1 MNPNLKQAFARI
13 KPLCDSLLISP
24 NPEIINMVNSCV
36 MELKSDTLQEMQLY
50 ILFPVASHLKSKEL
64 KTKHEVQRQL
74 VDTMNI
80 VLEKVSVH
88 LPDVFVKYH
97 TCLLNLVFDKGNP
110 GMVAK
115 VSEELLLSVMKCM
128 TTLMMR
134 ANGSTR
140 LTIFKSHV
148 PLLAQTIYIA
158 AHIAKLEKLRSLR
171 LAAIGCLT
179 AYTAT
184 HPTLCSGPGAAA
196 LRTAAA
202 DMAGGILPG
211 VVAAL
216 QEVSVD
222 ADNPGH
228 ALVVAALNAMHNI
241 VCMVVNDKIS
251 GQKDNVSIEDFNHI
265 LTVKDAEK
273 KDVAKRPAMKTPE
286 WYSRV
291 AIKLELVTR
300 TLVPLQSHSHF
311 AVRMELAVYCSKLL
325 LECSQ
330 TMAPSIPHVLDVLI
344 ALAKDEYPEI
354 SRFCSDGLQAYFCN
368 ISHEA
373 KLKTLDIVAENFI
386 SILQSLPRIL
396 NNVDTPRKLATL
408 NLIHGYLQLLGSSAR
423 LASVLG
429 LHRAVHALTR
439 SLVQAAARAP
449 PAAPPP
455 APPGIPIAISTIDSE
470 KLSGSPWRKLK
481 HIDDPQCETR
491 LIEICRLIGN
501 SECADIIVDEL
512 LDLVPDS
519 LDERIES
526 VYLCNWIGSAPHVD
540 TRLTKRI
547 IDKYIEP
554 HIWYLPLDMLS
565 EAPPLT
571 DETYDVSIYNPRA
584 WEKDSVPGLYE
595 GTIEMRYTDIG
606 YSMPRT
612 RPKDPNYCTSLA
624 EAQNNT
630 VLTCMLTEGL
640 GILAKRLMADFQ
652 PYLLKTLCLI
662 LERVGSKYWLVQLA
676 GARAL
681 GAVTAARAHGSVTE
695 LVQENADYF
704 THQVTVRLK
713 KAWNTQSALQILTVV
728 MEYSDASILNCLHG
742 IISDVL
748 VQSCDKYHENDLHA
762 YLHVFLTFVTRT
774 QAWFPPDPD
783 VNNDVK
789 QNTVDVTKDLLEYV
803 ENLEESERLLN
814 EEEGKSGEELYKED
828 LKAKEEE
835 DVLNY
840 DDTVTEEKKPLPQH
854 ITLTL
859 TILKRCLNFIPSRKR
874 DERLMALQIINHGL
888 LILQGYESE
897 MLPLVHLVWSPMVVR
912 FEESDAIVL
921 RATFELLVTM
931 AKVSKDFIRSRTVKD
946 VLPKLYKLLRK
957 SAQDSH
963 LKDVGSYYRQSQ
975 AYRLQVI
982 ILTAL
987 PRLVKDL
994 RLEDGD
1000 LEECMSCVELY
1011 LSNKQPKPL
1020 QNHAVTFFK
1029 EMLQYDH
1036 GAAWHHLRTLC
1047 KNQHV
1052 LQIPHIKDF
1061 KLNAITGSPYK
1072 ATDKTYANNIKS
1084 IFELV

>member
-1 MNPNLKQAFARI
+1 M
-13 KPLCDSLLISP
+13 
-24 NPEIINMVNSCV
+24 
-36 MELKSDTLQEMQLY
+36 
-50 ILFPVASHLKSKEL
+50 
-64 KTKHEVQRQL
+64 
-74 VDTMNI
+74 
-80 VLEKVSVH
+80 
-88 LPDVFVKYH
+88 
-97 TCLLNLVFDKGNP
+97 
-110 GMVAK
+110 
-115 VSEELLLSVMKCM
+115 
-128 TTLMMR
+128 
-134 ANGSTR
+134 
-140 LTIFKSHV
+140 
-148 PLLAQTIYIA
+148 
-158 AHIAKLEKLRSLR
+158 
-171 LAAIGCLT
+171 
-179 AYTAT
+179 
-184 HPTLCSGPGAAA
+184 
-196 LRTAAA
+196 
-202 DMAGGILPG
+202 
-211 VVAAL
+211 
-216 QEVSVD
+216 
-222 ADNPGH
+222 
-228 ALVVAALNAMHNI
+228 
-241 VCMVVNDKIS
+241 
-251 GQKDNVSIEDFNHI
+251 
-265 LTVKDAEK
+265 
-273 KDVAKRPAMKTPE
+273 
-286 WYSRV
+286 
-291 AIKLELVTR
+291 
-300 TLVPLQSHSHF
+300 
-311 AVRMELAVYCSKLL
+311 
-325 LECSQ
+325 
-330 TMAPSIPHVLDVLI
+330 
-344 ALAKDEYPEI
+344 
-354 SRFCSDGLQAYFCN
+354 
-368 ISHEA
+368 
-373 KLKTLDIVAENFI
+373 
-386 SILQSLPRIL
+386 
-396 NNVDTPRKLATL
+396 
-408 NLIHGYLQLLGSSAR
+408 
-423 LASVLG
+423 
-429 LHRAVHALTR
+429 
-439 SLVQAAARAP
+439 
-449 PAAPPP
+449 
-455 APPGIPIAISTIDSE
+455 
-470 KLSGSPWRKLK
+470 
-481 HIDDPQCETR
+481 
-491 LIEICRLIGN
+491 
-501 SECADIIVDEL
+501 
-512 LDLVPDS
+512 VPDS

-789 QNTVDVTKDLLEYV
+789 KNTLDVTKDLLEYV

-931 AKVSKDFIRSRTVKD
+931 AKVSKDFIRSRTVKE

-1036 GAAWHHLRTLC
+1036 GAAWHHLRALC

-1084 IFELV
+1084 IFE